1 LRAAG
6 DGVDVTLRF
15 PLASAA
21 RLRELDA
28 GRVDPHARDVGS
40 GLALFLAR
48 RVSRRMGG
56 ALTLR
61 QLDRQGELR
70 LALPGDAPVEAVRPA
85 DGGAPDLELPAA
97 APPAA
102 GFPEGGAS
110 AAAV

>member
-1 LRAAG
+1 V

-21 RLRELDA
+21 RLRELDE
-28 GRVDPHARDVGS
+28 GRVDPHARDIAS

-56 ALTLR
+56 ELTLR

-70 LALPGDAPVEAVRPA
+70 LVLTGAAATPIEAVPTEAVNVVRI
-85 DGGAPDLELPAA
+85 PAA
-97 APPAA
+97 
-102 GFPEGGAS
+102 S
-110 AAAV
+110 